1 MADKVGGSKE
11 YIDNPDLSYVDLP
24 FEWKGTPV
32 DHRGRFVN
40 HEHPFINSFRELIK
54 WQLMRNP
61 QKEEKIKDAWRLEIF
76 RDDSFLEDKADCIVW
91 LGHAS
96 FFIRIGGQ
104 SILVDPVLFDLPL
117 IKRCSK
123 LPVSPDRLRGLD
135 YILVSHDHRDHC
147 DAKSLKLLAEN
158 NPTATF
164 LTGLRLDALL
174 KTFTT
179 TGQEIQAAGWYQEY
193 HTDESI
199 RICYVPSRH
208 WGRRY
213 WSDTNCNLWGGFVIQ
228 GGGKT
233 IYFGGDSGYGSH
245 FGDMGKIF
253 PSIDYFIGGIG
264 AYKPEFFMGQSHTSP
279 TDAVQA
285 FEDTRA
291 KWMIPMHYGTF
302 DLSDEPLGDPVR
314 VLKKARRQERFLY
327 LRTGETLRLSD
338 GLLI

>member
-1 MADKVGGSKE
+1 MAVNEKGIRE
-11 YIDNPDLSYVDLP
+11 YIDNPHLQYVDLP

-40 HEHPFINSFRELIK
+40 HEHPFINSFRELLK
-54 WQLMRNP
+54 WQLMKNP
-61 QKEEKIKDAWRLEIF
+61 QKKEKAGDTWQLEVI
-76 RDDSFLEDKADCIVW
+76 RGDSFLGDKDDCIVW

-96 FFIRIGGQ
+96 FFIRLGGR

-117 IKRCSK
+117 IKRQSE
-123 LPVSPDRLRGLD
+123 LPVAPDRLRSLD

-147 DAKSLKLLAEN
+147 DSKSLKLLAAN
-158 NPTATF
+158 NPEATI
-164 LTGLRLDALL
+164 LTGLGLDGLL
-174 KTFTT
+174 RTFTKE
-179 TGQEIQAAGWYQEY
+179 QEIQSAGWYQQY
-193 HTDESI
+193 ITDECI
-199 RICYVPSRH
+199 QICYVPSRH

-245 FGDMGKIF
+245 FGDVGKVF
-253 PSIDYFIGGIG
+253 PTIDYFIGGIG

-285 FEDTRA
+285 FEDTGA

-302 DLSDEPLGDPVR
+302 DLSDEPLGDPIR
-314 VLKKARRQERFLY
+314 VLKKAKEQERILY
-327 LRTGETLRLSD
+327 FRPGEILRLSD
-338 GLLI
+338 GLFM

>member
-1 MADKVGGSKE
+1 MAVKGKGIKE
-11 YIDNPDLSYVDLP
+11 YTDNPLLDYVDLP
-24 FEWKGTPV
+24 FDWKGTPV

-40 HEHPFINSFRELIK
+40 HEHPFINSFWELLK

-61 QKEEKIKDAWRLEIF
+61 QKEEKLKDTWRL
-76 RDDSFLEDKADCIVW
+76 DVLKDGSFLTDKTDYIVW

-96 FFIRIGGQ
+96 FFIRLAGRSLLI
-104 SILVDPVLFDLPL
+104 DPVLFDLPL
-117 IKRCSK
+117 FKRRSE
-123 LPVSPDRLRGLD
+123 LPVSPDHFKDLD

-147 DAKSLKLLAEN
+147 DARSLKLLASKN
-158 NPTATF
+158 HQATF

-179 TGQEIQAAGWYQEY
+179 RQEIQAAGWYQNYKTTE
-193 HTDESI
+193 DLQ
-199 RICYVPSRH
+199 ICYVPSRH

-245 FGDMGKIF
+245 FREIGEVF
-253 PSIDYFIGGIG
+253 PAIDYFVGGIG

-279 TDAVQA
+279 TDALRA
-285 FEDTRA
+285 FEDTGA

-302 DLSDEPLGDPVR
+302 DLSDEPVGDPIR
-314 VLKKARRQERFLY
+314 VLKKAEGQERILY
-327 LRTGETLRLSD
+327 LRPGERLALS
-338 GLLI
+338 

>member
-1 MADKVGGSKE
+1 MAVNGNGVKK
-11 YIDNPDLSYVDLP
+11 YIDNPHLSYVDLP
-24 FEWKGTPV
+24 FEWQGTPV

-40 HEHPFINSFRELIK
+40 HEHPFINSFRELLK

-61 QKEEKIKDAWRLEIF
+61 QKQEKVADAWRLEVLQE
-76 RDDSFLEDKADCIVW
+76 DSFLQDKADCIVW

-96 FFIRIGGQ
+96 FFIRIGGK
-104 SILVDPVLFDLPL
+104 SLLVDPVLYDLPL
-117 IKRCSK
+117 IKRRSR
-123 LPVSPDRLRGLD
+123 LPVSPDRLKDLD
-135 YILVSHDHRDHC
+135 YILISHDHRDHC
-147 DAKSLKLLAEN
+147 DAKSLKLLADN

-164 LTGLRLDALL
+164 LTGLGLDSLL
-174 KTFTT
+174 KTFTR
-179 TGQEIQAAGWYQEY
+179 GQEIQAAGWYQEY
-193 HTDESI
+193 ITENI

-213 WSDTNCNLWGGFVIQ
+213 WSDTNCHLWGGFVIQ

-245 FGDMGKIF
+245 FREVGEVF

-279 TDAVQA
+279 DEAVQA

-302 DLSDEPLGDPVR
+302 DLSDEPLGDPMR
-314 VLKKARRQERFLY
+314 VLKNAEGQERILY
-327 LRTGETLRLSD
+327 LRPGEIVALS
-338 GLLI
+338 

>member
-1 MADKVGGSKE
+1 MTNQGKGIKE
-11 YIDNPDLSYVDLP
+11 YINNPHLSYADVP

-40 HEHPFINSFRELIK
+40 HEHPFVNSFKELLR

-61 QKEEKIKDAWRLEIF
+61 QKEEKVRDTWRLDVV
-76 RDDSFLEDKADCIVW
+76 RDDSFLDDKADCIVW

-96 FFIRIGGQ
+96 FFIRLAGQ
-104 SILVDPVLFDLPL
+104 SLLIDPVLFDLPL
-117 IKRCSK
+117 IKRRSE
-123 LPVSPDRLRGLD
+123 LPLAPDRLRGLD

-147 DAKSLKLLAEN
+147 DARSLKLLAAN
-158 NPTATF
+158 NPQATF

-179 TGQEIQAAGWYQEY
+179 RQEIQAAGWYQQYNTSEDLNIY
-193 HTDESI
+193 
-199 RICYVPSRH
+199 YVPSRH

-245 FGDMGKIF
+245 FREIGEAF

-285 FEDTRA
+285 FVDTRA
-291 KWMIPMHYGTF
+291 KRMIPMHYGTF
-302 DLSDEPLGDPVR
+302 DLLDEPLGDPIR
-314 VLKKARRQERFLY
+314 VLKKAEGQERILY
-327 LRTGETLRLSD
+327 LRPGERLALS
-338 GLLI
+338 